1 MKLGKAEAARIAA
14 SYGVTCAAGVVVTL
28 CPPGATVTQM
38 DGMSWKDMTVASHRA
53 RMRRNRF
60 ERAARRA
67 VVKVA
72 AKNNP

>member
-14 SYGVTCAAGVVVTL
+14 AYGVTCAAGVAVTA
-28 CPPGATVTQM
+28 CPAGATVTQI
-38 DGMSWKDMTVASHRA
+38 DGISWKEMTVASHRA

-67 VVKVA
+67 TVEEK
-72 AKNNP
+72 K

>member
-14 SYGVTCAAGVVVTL
+14 AYGVTCASGVAVVA
-28 CPPGATVTQM
+28 CPAGATVTQI
-38 DGMSWKDMTVASHRA
+38 DGMAWKEMTVASHRA

-67 VVKVA
+67 TVEEK
-72 AKNNP
+72 K